1 MICLLD
7 ALSFSLSDAE
17 CKHLNK
23 LFKKVCEPCRPDALS
38 LAPSRIELSIYTC
51 FRPKLR
57 PNEHFSC
64 PLNSPIWHACSLLH
78 NGETKIL
85 KKSWTWQQKQNGD
98 PQAQDYGLFDLSQEI
113 LNGLSK
119 LAVETRLLIWFG
131 ITKRAGKR
139 REQSERVVRSDKQWN
154 SVSSCS
160 S

>member
-1 MICLLD
+1 MVKQKFWRNPEPD
-7 ALSFSLSDAE
+7 
-17 CKHLNK
+17 NK
-23 LFKKVCEPCRPDALS
+23 NK
-38 LAPSRIELSIYTC
+38 
-51 FRPKLR
+51 
-57 PNEHFSC
+57 
-64 PLNSPIWHACSLLH
+64 
-78 NGETKIL
+78 
-85 KKSWTWQQKQNGD
+85 KQNGD

-119 LAVETRLLIWFG
+119 LAVETRLLIWH